1 MKKKEE
7 IFVEDVLT
15 YIEENENKLLV
26 WGVTNTF
33 FSKQELFDK
42 IESLLEI
49 KDPNGNLDFHDADS
63 VIDIMLERGLL
74 IKFTEGSSSDL
85 LYRSRMA
92 EGVRLFSTLRQLF
105 PKHDNSD
112 LWKDAATL
120 VSDFRFLRR
129 KRRYPKRNVSTDDVI
144 FALRKSACLS
154 LGEVNILRELLRNGT
169 GYYTLAAFQQRAC
182 SRVLKG
188 LQTASESGESGSI
201 VCAGTG
207 SGKTLAFYLPALTH
221 IANEKLANRGGHVQ
235 ALAIYPRNEL
245 LKDQF
250 IETWRNARKLDN
262 ILKEKKIRIGAY
274 FGMAPKN
281 ATRLETIEK
290 GKDGTERLRTV
301 NGWKKTNIGFVCEYI
316 PCPGDSCKGRMIWLN
331 KDRAK
336 NVERLCCDSQS
347 CTQTLEQNEIS
358 ITRDSMHKMPPDILF
373 TSTEMLNRQ
382 MGNPNTR
389 GVFGIGEEVKA
400 PSLMLLDEVHTYS
413 GVGGAQVA
421 MLLRRWRN
429 LAKATPHFVGLSAT
443 LEQAS
448 RFFASLIGI
457 HESSVLEVSP
467 LDFEMEEEGAEY
479 MLALRGDPSS
489 STSLLSTTIQT
500 SMLTRRILDNPNAK
514 KSFGLYGTKSFVF
527 TDDID
532 VINRL
537 YFQLLDAEGRDSFG
551 NLHSNKMPLASL
563 RKPRFGDVERFD
575 FGQSW
580 DIALSV
586 GHELNAGDRANI
598 KRTSSQ
604 DAGVDQEADVIVA
617 TASLEVGF
625 NDPTV
630 GAVIQHKA
638 PRDNAQFLQRKGRA
652 GRQREMRPWTVV
664 VLSDYGR
671 DRMAF
676 QSYED
681 LFNPEL
687 KARRLPVHN
696 SYVMR
701 IQAAFATMDWL
712 SQRPKVASSLSYG
725 GLWNDLSCPQKNPK
739 RQQQVRVEVEEV
751 LGDRTRASELVE
763 FVSNALG
770 LNSSNPEH
778 NRLLDSLFW
787 QPPRAIMTS
796 FLPTV
801 LRRLN
806 THWEKNGVV
815 GSDNCRDDA
824 PMPEFVPSA
833 LFNDLCL
840 PELEI
845 NFSAVNQYQN
855 DDAPLMPI
863 LQGMRDF
870 APGRVSK
877 RFAMDHI
884 AQKHWVIPES
894 FTQPVAGDYPF
905 PITEYCSL
913 ERLDAMGECLIDT
926 PTGVAA
932 IPCFRPYE
940 VKASAPNPEWC
951 LLDTTQGFLNWHTEI
966 RPPEERNSAETPMR
980 NAWSNILNGVDF
992 FTHHKHCP
1000 VEVIRLTT
1008 GSKAELKFQGD
1019 TPSAT
1024 VNFEFVHQD
1033 KPASLAFALWVD
1045 AVAFRWKLPELDM
1058 MALRQ
1063 DSALLAALRTA
1074 RFIDEVRNDGTLTDN
1089 VFLGGWLAE
1098 SMLAGLCCE
1107 AMLSQCSIKQA
1118 LDALLNGTAQVELN
1132 EIPRR
1137 IFQTL
1142 PGIAIEDGEQD
1153 LQQNLIKLLGCAD
1166 VITKLAKWA
1175 ELLWEQPDDSWQS
1188 WIQRCFQNTLGG
1200 ALQQTAL
1207 QLCQDA
1213 DEQDI
1218 VLDLDPGPARRAKLS
1233 KDEMEIWLSETT
1245 VGGGGVIERIQQA
1258 YSENPKRFFELLE
1271 FNLRAG
1277 DYEVMDNHIFQ
1288 LLEKLKDQSPLTQR
1302 MQAMRQASDYQSQ
1315 LNAQNAL
1322 LATLQQ
1328 TGFMTSHSFMSAV
1341 NTRLLRP
1348 KSGQQQ
1354 DEMLYE
1360 LQANW
1365 RAEETR
1371 LGIEVPQRV
1380 YAFSCSLNTQLDNC
1394 LPDANQVQ
1402 GDLQTWRFNVINGL
1416 LWPRGY
1422 SVRDAHLTYYNP
1434 YAFAG
1439 PTERLLVKFF
1449 TGETCATVSY
1459 ADEKWL
1465 EACHQT
1471 LELQGRCE
1479 LIASTDQEVS
1489 HALAELLVKP
1499 VDMYGLFFYPRIS
1512 AVRRDQQELYIQL
1525 EIVEA
1530 IQ

>member
-1 MKKKEE
+1 MENC
-7 IFVEDVLT
+7 FVPILDELETRESALLTWGNTQGYFGED
-15 YIEENENKLLV
+15 ELV
-26 WGVTNTF
+26 
-33 FSKQELFDK
+33 ELVEGIIGDD
-42 IESLLEI
+42 E
-49 KDPNGNLDFHDADS
+49 DAYD
-63 VIDIMLERGLL
+63 VIDEMVAKGLMV
-74 IKFTEGSSSDL
+74 SWSDTDSGEEH
-85 LYRSRMA
+85 YRTRMA
-92 EGVRLFSTLRQLF
+92 EGVRLFSTLRQMF
-105 PKHDNSD
+105 PKHANGGA
-112 LWKDAATL
+112 WKQAATL
-120 VSDFRFLRR
+120 VSDYRFLRR
-129 KRRYPKRNVSTDDVI
+129 KRKYPQRNVSTETVIAALQSDVG
-144 FALRKSACLS
+144 LTT
-154 LGEVNILRELLRNGT
+154 GESELLKDLLRHDD
-169 GYYTLAAFQQRAC
+169 GYYDLAEFQKRAC
-182 SRVLKG
+182 ITVLG
-188 LQTASESGESGSI
+188 GVRRREASGSI

-221 IANEKLANRGGHVQ
+221 IANEKVAGRGGYVQ

-250 IETWRNARKLDN
+250 IETWRQVRKLDGK
-262 ILKEKKIRIGAY
+262 LARAKIRIGAY
-274 FGMAPKN
+274 FGMAPANSRSITTKS
-281 ATRLETIEK
+281 R
-290 GKDGTERLRTV
+290 
-301 NGWKKTNIGFVCEYI
+301 GWNKVPGGVVCEYI
-316 PCPGDSCKGRMIWLN
+316 PCPDEKCTGRMVWL
-331 KDRAK
+331 DTQREQGI
-336 NVERLCCDSQS
+336 ERLS
-347 CTQTLEQNEIS
+347 CEMCSSAIEPDEIS
-358 ITRDSMHKMPPDILF
+358 LTRESMHKSPPDLLF

-382 MGNPNTR
+382 MGNPNNR
-389 GVFGIGEEVKA
+389 HIFGIGERVRA
-400 PSLMLLDEVHTYS
+400 PSMMLLDEVHTYS
-413 GVGGAQVA
+413 GVGGAQVG
-421 MLLRRWRN
+421 MLLRRWCH

-443 LEQAS
+443 LEQAP
-448 RFFASLIGI
+448 RFFASLTGLPD
-457 HESSVLEVSP
+457 HSVMEVSP
-467 LDFEMEEEGAEY
+467 TEAEMEQEGAEY
-479 MLALRGDPSS
+479 MLALRGDPASS
-489 STSLLSTTIQT
+489 SSLLSTTIQT
-500 SMLTRRILDNPNAK
+500 SMLAKRIMDEGRNPKSKGLFGTR
-514 KSFGLYGTKSFVF
+514 SFVF

-537 YFQLLDAEGRDSFG
+537 YFQLLDAEGRYSNG
-551 NLHSNKMPLASL
+551 NINQTKMPLASL
-563 RKPRFGDVERFD
+563 RSPMNADDEQFE
-575 FGQSW
+575 FGQNW
-580 DIALSV
+580 KLVNQI
-586 GHELNAGDRANI
+586 GHSLDTVDRANI

-652 GRQREMRPWTVV
+652 GRQRKMRPWTIV

-806 THWEKNGVV
+806 THWEKNGVA

-1153 LQQNLIKLLGCAD
+1153 LQQNLIELLGRAD

-1394 LPDANQVQ
+1394 LPDANQVK

-1499 VDMYGLFFYPRIS
+1499 VDMYGLFFYPRVS
-1512 AVRRDQQELYIQL
+1512 AVRRNQQELYIQL

>member
-1 MKKKEE
+1 MENF
-7 IFVEDVLT
+7 FVPILDELESRESALLTWGNTQGYFGED
-15 YIEENENKLLV
+15 ELV
-26 WGVTNTF
+26 
-33 FSKQELFDK
+33 ELVEGIIGDD
-42 IESLLEI
+42 E
-49 KDPNGNLDFHDADS
+49 DAYD
-63 VIDIMLERGLL
+63 VIDEMVANGLMV
-74 IKFTEGSSSDL
+74 SWSDEESGEEH
-85 LYRSRMA
+85 YRTRMA
-92 EGVRLFSTLRQLF
+92 EGVRLFSTLRQMF
-105 PKHDNSD
+105 PTHANGDA
-112 LWKDAATL
+112 WKQAATL
-120 VSDFRFLRR
+120 VSDYRFLRR
-129 KRRYPKRNVSTDDVI
+129 KRKYPQRNVPTESVVNALQTDVG
-144 FALRKSACLS
+144 LS
-154 LGEVNILRELLRNGT
+154 RAESELLKDLLRHDG
-169 GYYTLAAFQQRAC
+169 GYYDLAEFQKRAC
-182 SRVLKG
+182 TTVLSGVRSRG
-188 LQTASESGESGSI
+188 ASGSI

-221 IANEKLANRGGHVQ
+221 IANEKVTGRGGYVQ

-250 IETWRNARKLDN
+250 IETWRQVRKLDGKLAQAN
-262 ILKEKKIRIGAY
+262 QSKIRIGAY
-274 FGMAPKN
+274 FGMAPTSSKFITGN
-281 ATRLETIEK
+281 DR
-290 GKDGTERLRTV
+290 
-301 NGWKKTNIGFVCEYI
+301 GWSNVPGGLVCEYI
-316 PCPGDSCKGRMIWLN
+316 PCTNEKCTGRMVWHDAQREQGI
-331 KDRAK
+331 
-336 NVERLCCDSQS
+336 ERLS
-347 CTQTLEQNEIS
+347 CEICNGAIEPDEIS
-358 ITRDSMHKMPPDILF
+358 LTRETMHKSPPDLLF

-382 MGNPNTR
+382 MSNPNNR
-389 GVFGIGEEVKA
+389 HIFGIGKRVKA
-400 PSLMLLDEVHTYS
+400 PSMMLLDEVHTYS
-413 GVGGAQVA
+413 GVGGAQVG
-421 MLLRRWRN
+421 MLLRRWCH
-429 LAKATPHFVGLSAT
+429 LAKASPHFVGLSAT
-443 LEQAS
+443 LEQAP
-448 RFFASLIGI
+448 RFFASLTGLPE
-457 HESSVLEVSP
+457 HSVKEVSP
-467 LDFEMEEEGAEY
+467 TEAEMEQEGAEY
-479 MLALRGDPSS
+479 MLALRGDPASS
-489 STSLLSTTIQT
+489 SSLLSTTIQT
-500 SMLTRRILDNPNAK
+500 SMLAKRIMDEGRNPKSKGLFGTR
-514 KSFGLYGTKSFVF
+514 SFVF

-537 YFQLLDAEGRDSFG
+537 YFQLLDAEGRYSNG
-551 NLHSNKMPLASL
+551 NINQTKMPLASL
-563 RKPRFGDVERFD
+563 RSPMDADDEQFE
-575 FGQSW
+575 FGQDW
-580 DIALSV
+580 KLANQI
-586 GHELNAGDRANI
+586 GHSLDTADRANI

-652 GRQREMRPWTVV
+652 GRQRKMRPWTVV

-712 SQRPKVASSLSYG
+712 SQRPRVVSSSSRG
-725 GLWNDLSCPQKNPK
+725 GLWNDLSSPQKKPE
-739 RQQQVRVEVEEV
+739 RQQQLCIEVEEV
-751 LGDRTRASELVE
+751 LSDATRASELIE

-787 QPPRAIMTS
+787 QPPRAIMTA

-801 LRRLN
+801 LRRLA
-806 THWEKNGVV
+806 TQWEKNGVR
-815 GSDNCRDDA
+815 GADNCREDA

-845 NFSAVNQYQN
+845 NLSSANQFQN
-855 DDAPLMPI
+855 DDSPLMPI

-905 PITEYCSL
+905 PITDYCSL
-913 ERLDAMGECLIDT
+913 ERLDAMGECQIDT
-926 PTGVAA
+926 PTGVVT

-940 VKASAPNPEWC
+940 VKASTPNPEWR

-966 RPPEERNSAETPMR
+966 RPPEGRDSADRPVR
-980 NAWSNILNGVDF
+980 NAWKNILRDVEF
-992 FTHHKHCP
+992 FTHHKHRP

-1024 VNFEFVHQD
+1024 VNFEFVHQEN
-1033 KPASLAFALWVD
+1033 PASLAFSLWVD
-1045 AVAFRWKLPELDM
+1045 AIAFRWQLPDLNVEKLQ
-1058 MALRQ
+1058 Q
-1063 DSALLAALRTA
+1063 DAELLAGLRTA

-1107 AMLSQCSIKQA
+1107 AMLSQTSIKQA
-1118 LDALLNGTAQVELN
+1118 CDALLNGTAQVDLKD
-1132 EIPRR
+1132 IPRR

-1142 PGIAIEDGEQD
+1142 PGVSIEAGEQD
-1153 LQQNLIKLLGCAD
+1153 LQQNLIDLLGRAG

-1175 ELLWEQPDDSWQS
+1175 EMLWEQPDSSWQQ
-1188 WIQRCFQNTLGG
+1188 WIQQCFQNTLGG

-1218 VLDLDPGPARRAKLS
+1218 ILDLDPGPARRAQLNN
-1233 KDEMEIWLSETT
+1233 DEMEIWLSETT

-1258 YSENPKRFFELLE
+1258 YIENPKRFFELLE
-1271 FNLRAG
+1271 FNLQAG

-1288 LLEKLKDQSPLTQR
+1288 LLEKLKGQSPLTRR
-1302 MQAMRQASDYQSQ
+1302 MQAMRQAPDHQSQ
-1315 LNAQNAL
+1315 LNAHNAL
-1322 LATLQQ
+1322 LTTLQQ

-1348 KSGQQQ
+1348 KSSEQQ
-1354 DEMLYE
+1354 DELLYE
-1360 LQANW
+1360 LQASW
-1365 RAEETR
+1365 RDQEAR

-1380 YAFSCSLNTQLDNC
+1380 YAFSCSLNAQIDNH

-1422 SVRDAHLTYYNP
+1422 AVRDAHLTYYNP

-1449 TGETCATVSY
+1449 TGETCTSVPY
-1459 ADEKWL
+1459 ADENWL
-1465 EACHQT
+1465 EACHQV
-1471 LELQGRCE
+1471 LEVQGRCE
-1479 LIASTDQEVS
+1479 LIASTEQEVS
-1489 HALAELLVKP
+1489 QALAELLVKP
-1499 VDMYGLFFYPRIS
+1499 VDMYGLFFYPRVS
-1512 AVRRDQQELYIQL
+1512 AVRRDQQELRIQL

>member
-1 MKKKEE
+1 MENF
-7 IFVEDVLT
+7 FVPILDELETRESALLTWGNTQGYFGED
-15 YIEENENKLLV
+15 ELV
-26 WGVTNTF
+26 
-33 FSKQELFDK
+33 ELVEGIIGDD
-42 IESLLEI
+42 E
-49 KDPNGNLDFHDADS
+49 DAYD
-63 VIDIMLERGLL
+63 VIDEMVANGLMV
-74 IKFTEGSSSDL
+74 SWSDEESGEEH
-85 LYRSRMA
+85 YRTRMA
-92 EGVRLFSTLRQLF
+92 EGVRLFSTLRQMF
-105 PKHDNSD
+105 PKHANGDT
-112 LWKDAATL
+112 WKQAATL
-120 VSDFRFLRR
+120 VSDYRFLRR
-129 KRRYPKRNVSTDDVI
+129 KRKYPQRNVPTESVINALQTDVG
-144 FALRKSACLS
+144 LS
-154 LGEVNILRELLRNGT
+154 RAESELLKELLRHDG
-169 GYYTLAAFQQRAC
+169 GYYDLAEFQKRAC
-182 SRVLKG
+182 TTVLSGVRSRG
-188 LQTASESGESGSI
+188 ASGSI

-221 IANEKLANRGGHVQ
+221 IANEKVAGRGGYVQ

-250 IETWRNARKLDN
+250 IETWRQVRKLDGK
-262 ILKEKKIRIGAY
+262 LAQASQAKIRIGAY
-274 FGMAPKN
+274 FGMAPTSSKFITGN
-281 ATRLETIEK
+281 DR
-290 GKDGTERLRTV
+290 
-301 NGWKKTNIGFVCEYI
+301 GWSNVPGGLVCEYI
-316 PCPGDSCKGRMIWLN
+316 PCTNEKCTGRMVWCDAQREQGI
-331 KDRAK
+331 
-336 NVERLCCDSQS
+336 ERLS
-347 CTQTLEQNEIS
+347 CEICNGAIEPDEIS
-358 ITRDSMHKMPPDILF
+358 LTRETMHKSPPDLLF

-382 MGNPNTR
+382 MSNPNNR
-389 GVFGIGEEVKA
+389 HIFGIGQRVKA
-400 PSLMLLDEVHTYS
+400 PSMMLLDEVHTYS
-413 GVGGAQVA
+413 GVGGAQVG
-421 MLLRRWRN
+421 MLLRRWCH
-429 LAKATPHFVGLSAT
+429 LAKASPHFVGLSAT
-443 LEQAS
+443 LEQAP
-448 RFFASLIGI
+448 RFFASLTGLPE
-457 HESSVLEVSP
+457 HSVKEVSP
-467 LDFEMEEEGAEY
+467 TEAEMEQEGAEY
-479 MLALRGDPSS
+479 MLALRGDPASS
-489 STSLLSTTIQT
+489 SSLLSTTIQT
-500 SMLTRRILDNPNAK
+500 SMLVKRIMDEGRNPKSKGLFGTR
-514 KSFGLYGTKSFVF
+514 SFVF

-537 YFQLLDAEGRDSFG
+537 YFQLLDAEGRYSNG
-551 NLHSNKMPLASL
+551 NINQTKMPLASL
-563 RKPRFGDVERFD
+563 RSPMDADDEQFE
-575 FGQSW
+575 FGQDW
-580 DIALSV
+580 KIANQI
-586 GHELNAGDRANI
+586 GHSLDTADRANI

-625 NDPTV
+625 NDPKV

-652 GRQREMRPWTVV
+652 GRQRKMRPWTVV

-712 SQRPKVASSLSYG
+712 SQRPRVVSLSSLG
-725 GLWNDLSCPQKNPK
+725 GLWNDLSSPQKKPE
-739 RQQQVRVEVEEV
+739 RQQQVRIEVEEV
-751 LGDRTRASELVE
+751 LSDATRASELIE
-763 FVSNALG
+763 FVSNELG

-787 QPPRAIMTS
+787 QPPRAIMTA

-801 LRRLN
+801 LRRL
-806 THWEKNGVV
+806 TTQWEKNGVQ
-815 GSDNCRDDA
+815 GADNCREDA

-845 NFSAVNQYQN
+845 NLSAANQFQN
-855 DDAPLMPI
+855 DDSPLMPI

-905 PITEYCSL
+905 PITDYCSL
-913 ERLDAMGECLIDT
+913 ERLDAMGECQIDT
-926 PTGVAA
+926 PTGVVT

-940 VKASAPNPEWC
+940 VKASTPNPEWR

-966 RPPEERNSAETPMR
+966 RPPEGRDSADKPMR
-980 NAWSNILNGVDF
+980 NAWKSILSDVEF
-992 FTHHKHCP
+992 FTHHKHRP

-1024 VNFEFVHQD
+1024 VNFEFVHQE
-1033 KPASLAFALWVD
+1033 KPTSLAFSLWVD
-1045 AVAFRWKLPELDM
+1045 AIAFRWKFPELNVDK
-1058 MALRQ
+1058 LQQ
-1063 DSALLAALRTA
+1063 DAELLAGLRTA

-1107 AMLSQCSIKQA
+1107 AMLSQTSIRQA
-1118 LDALLNGTAQVELN
+1118 CDALLNGTAQVDLKD
-1132 EIPRR
+1132 IPRR

-1142 PGIAIEDGEQD
+1142 PGVAIEDGEQD
-1153 LQQNLIKLLGCAD
+1153 LQQNLIDLLGRAG

-1175 ELLWEQPDDSWQS
+1175 EMLWEEPDSSWQQ
-1188 WIQRCFQNTLGG
+1188 WIQQCFQNTLGG

-1218 VLDLDPGPARRAKLS
+1218 ILDLDPGPARRAQLN

-1271 FNLRAG
+1271 FNLQAG

-1302 MQAMRQASDYQSQ
+1302 MQAMRQASDHQSQ
-1315 LNAQNAL
+1315 LSAHNAL

-1348 KSGQQQ
+1348 KSSKQQ
-1354 DEMLYE
+1354 DELLCE

-1365 RAEETR
+1365 RGQEAR

-1380 YAFSCSLNTQLDNC
+1380 YAFSCSLNVQLDSR

-1402 GDLQTWRFNVINGL
+1402 GDLQAWRFNVINGL

-1422 SVRDAHLTYYNP
+1422 AVRDAHLTYYNP

-1449 TGETCATVSY
+1449 TGETCTSIPY
-1459 ADEKWL
+1459 ADENWL
-1465 EACHQT
+1465 EVCHQA
-1471 LELQGRCE
+1471 LEVQGRCE

-1489 HALAELLVKP
+1489 QALAELLVKP
-1499 VDMYGLFFYPRIS
+1499 VDMYGLFFYPRVS
-1512 AVRRDQQELYIQL
+1512 AVRRDQQELRIQL

>member
-1 MKKKEE
+1 MKNNLGKEE
-7 IFVEDVLT
+7 SFLEEVLT

-26 WGVTNTF
+26 WGVTNTC
-33 FSKQELFDK
+33 FSEQELFDK
-42 IESLLEI
+42 IEGLLEL
-49 KDPNGNLDFHDADS
+49 KDPNGVLNFHDASS
-63 VIDIMLERGLL
+63 VLDDLLERGLL
-74 IKFTEGSSSDL
+74 LKFAGGRGNSN

-92 EGVRLFSTLRQLF
+92 EGVRLYSSLRQMF
-105 PKHDNSD
+105 PKHGKDD

-120 VSDFRFLRR
+120 VSDFRFLRSKR
-129 KRRYPKRNVSTDDVI
+129 KYPKRNVSTLDVI
-144 FALRKSACLS
+144 EFLEKDVRLS
-154 LGEVNILRELLRNGT
+154 TLEANFLRELLRHGS
-169 GYYTLAAFQQRAC
+169 GYYDLAAFQKRAC
-182 SRVLKG
+182 GRVLDQVKSG
-188 LQTASESGESGSI
+188 GESGSI

-221 IANEKLANRGGHVQ
+221 IANEKIAGRGGHVQ

-250 IETWRNARKLDN
+250 IETWRQARKLDH
-262 ILKEKKIRIGAY
+262 LLGEKKIRIGAY
-274 FGMAPKN
+274 FGMAPKS
-281 ATRLETIEK
+281 ATQLEIKTTRE
-290 GKDGTERLRTV
+290 DGSVRLRAV
-301 NGWKKTNIGFVCEYI
+301 SGWKKTTIGFVCEYI
-316 PCPGDSCKGRMIWLN
+316 PCPNELCKGRMIWLN
-331 KDRAK
+331 EDRH
-336 NVERLCCDSQS
+336 NDVERLCCDSQGCGQS
-347 CTQTLEQNEIS
+347 LEQGEIS
-358 ITRDSMHKMPPDILF
+358 LTRDGMHKLPPDILF

-382 MGNPNTR
+382 MGNPRTR
-389 GVFGIGEEVKA
+389 HIFGIGAHVKA

-413 GVGGAQVA
+413 GVGGAQVG
-421 MLLRRWRN
+421 MLLRRWRH
-429 LAKATPHFVGLSAT
+429 LAKAIPHFVGLSAT
-443 LEQAS
+443 LEQAP
-448 RFFASLIGI
+448 RFFASLVGVK
-457 HESSVLEVSP
+457 ESLIKEVSP
-467 LDFEMEEEGAEY
+467 LDFEMEQEGAEY
-479 MLALRGDPSS
+479 MLALRGDPAS
-489 STSLLSTTIQT
+489 STSLLSTTIQV
-500 SMLTRRILDNPNAK
+500 SMLTKRLLDTPQTT
-514 KSFGLYGTKSFVF
+514 KSSGLYGTRSFVF

-551 NLHSNKMPLASL
+551 HLHGQKMPLASL
-563 RKPRFGDVERFD
+563 RKPRFGDTERFNL
-575 FGQSW
+575 GQSW
-580 DIALSV
+580 DICLSS
-586 GHELNAGDRANI
+586 GHELNEGDRANV

-652 GRQREMRPWTVV
+652 GRQRKMRPWTVV

-712 SQRPKVASSLSYG
+712 SQRPKVESSSFNG
-725 GLWNDLSCPQKNPK
+725 GLWNDLSSPQKKPE
-739 RQQQVRVEVEEV
+739 RQQQVRIEVEEV
-751 LGDRTRASELVE
+751 LSDATRASELVE

-787 QPPRAIMTS
+787 QPPRAIMTA

-801 LRRLN
+801 LRRL
-806 THWEKNGVV
+806 TTQWEKNGVQ
-815 GSDNCRDDA
+815 GADNCREDA

-845 NFSAVNQYQN
+845 NLSAANQFQN
-855 DDAPLMPI
+855 DDSPLMPI

-894 FTQPVAGDYPF
+894 FTEPVAGNYPF
-905 PITEYCSL
+905 PITDYCSL
-913 ERLDAMGECLIDT
+913 ERLEAMGECQIDT
-926 PTGVAA
+926 PTGVIA

-940 VKASAPNPEWC
+940 VKASTPNPEWR

-966 RPPEERNSAETPMR
+966 RPPEGRDSADKPMR
-980 NAWSNILNGVDF
+980 NAWKSILSDVEF
-992 FTHHKHCP
+992 FTHHKHRP

-1024 VNFEFVHQD
+1024 VNFEFVHQE
-1033 KPASLAFALWVD
+1033 KPASLAFSLWVD
-1045 AVAFRWKLPELDM
+1045 AIAFRWKLPELNVEK
-1058 MALRQ
+1058 LQQ
-1063 DSALLAALRTA
+1063 DAELLAGLRTA

-1107 AMLSQCSIKQA
+1107 AMLSQTSIGQA
-1118 LDALLNGTAQVELN
+1118 CDALLNGTAQVTLK

-1142 PGIAIEDGEQD
+1142 PGVTIEDGEQD
-1153 LQQNLIKLLGCAD
+1153 LQQNLADLLGRAG

-1175 ELLWEQPDDSWQS
+1175 EMLWEQPDSSWQR
-1188 WIQRCFQNTLGG
+1188 WIQQCFQNTLGG

-1218 VLDLDPGPARRAKLS
+1218 VLDLDPGPARCAQLD
-1233 KDEMEIWLSETT
+1233 KDEVEIWLSETT
-1245 VGGGGVIERIQQA
+1245 VGGGGVIERIQQV

-1271 FNLRAG
+1271 FNLQAG

-1288 LLEKLKDQSPLTQR
+1288 LLEKLKGQSPLTQR
-1302 MQAMRQASDYQSQ
+1302 MQAMRQAPDHQSQ
-1315 LNAQNAL
+1315 LNAHNAL
-1322 LATLQQ
+1322 LTTLQQ

-1348 KSGQQQ
+1348 KSSEQQ
-1354 DEMLYE
+1354 DELLYE

-1365 RAEETR
+1365 RDQEAR

-1380 YAFSCSLNTQLDNC
+1380 YAFSCSLNAQIDNH

-1422 SVRDAHLTYYNP
+1422 AVRDAHLTYYNP

-1449 TGETCATVSY
+1449 TGETCTSVPY
-1459 ADEKWL
+1459 ADENWL
-1465 EACHQT
+1465 EACHQV
-1471 LELQGRCE
+1471 LEVQGRCE
-1479 LIASTDQEVS
+1479 LIASTEQEVS
-1489 HALAELLVKP
+1489 QALAELLVKP
-1499 VDMYGLFFYPRIS
+1499 VDMYGLFFYPRVS
-1512 AVRRDQQELYIQL
+1512 AVRRDQQELRIQL

>member
-1 MKKKEE
+1 MENF
-7 IFVEDVLT
+7 FVPILDELESRESALLTWGNTQGYFGED
-15 YIEENENKLLV
+15 ELV
-26 WGVTNTF
+26 
-33 FSKQELFDK
+33 ELVEGIIGDD
-42 IESLLEI
+42 E
-49 KDPNGNLDFHDADS
+49 DAYD
-63 VIDIMLERGLL
+63 VIDEMVANGLMV
-74 IKFTEGSSSDL
+74 SWSDEESGEEH
-85 LYRSRMA
+85 YRTRMA
-92 EGVRLFSTLRQLF
+92 EGVRLFSTLRQMF
-105 PKHDNSD
+105 PTHANGDA
-112 LWKDAATL
+112 WKQAATL
-120 VSDFRFLRR
+120 VSDYRFLRR
-129 KRRYPKRNVSTDDVI
+129 KRKYPQRNVPTESVVNALQTDVG
-144 FALRKSACLS
+144 LS
-154 LGEVNILRELLRNGT
+154 RAESELLKDLLRHDG
-169 GYYTLAAFQQRAC
+169 GYYDLAEFQKRAC
-182 SRVLKG
+182 TTVLSGVRSRG
-188 LQTASESGESGSI
+188 ASGSI

-221 IANEKLANRGGHVQ
+221 IANEKVTGRGGYVQ

-250 IETWRNARKLDN
+250 IETWRQVRKLDGKLAQAN
-262 ILKEKKIRIGAY
+262 QSKIRIGAY
-274 FGMAPKN
+274 FGMAPTSSKFITGN
-281 ATRLETIEK
+281 DR
-290 GKDGTERLRTV
+290 
-301 NGWKKTNIGFVCEYI
+301 GWSNVPGGLVCEYI
-316 PCPGDSCKGRMIWLN
+316 PCTNEKCTGRMVWHDAQREQGI
-331 KDRAK
+331 
-336 NVERLCCDSQS
+336 ERLS
-347 CTQTLEQNEIS
+347 CEICNGAIEPDEIS
-358 ITRDSMHKMPPDILF
+358 LTRETMHKSPPDLLF

-382 MGNPNTR
+382 MSNPNNR
-389 GVFGIGEEVKA
+389 HIFGIGKRVKA
-400 PSLMLLDEVHTYS
+400 PSMMLLDEVHTYS
-413 GVGGAQVA
+413 GVGGAQVG
-421 MLLRRWRN
+421 MLLRRWCH
-429 LAKATPHFVGLSAT
+429 LAKASPHFVGLSAT
-443 LEQAS
+443 LEQAP
-448 RFFASLIGI
+448 RFFASLTGLPE
-457 HESSVLEVSP
+457 HSVKEVSP
-467 LDFEMEEEGAEY
+467 TEAEMEQEGAEY
-479 MLALRGDPSS
+479 MLALRGDPASS
-489 STSLLSTTIQT
+489 SSLLSTTIQT
-500 SMLTRRILDNPNAK
+500 SMLAKRIMDEGRNPKSKGLFGTR
-514 KSFGLYGTKSFVF
+514 SFVF

-537 YFQLLDAEGRDSFG
+537 YFQLLDAEGRYSNG
-551 NLHSNKMPLASL
+551 NINQTKMPLASL
-563 RKPRFGDVERFD
+563 RSPMDADDEQFE
-575 FGQSW
+575 FGQDW
-580 DIALSV
+580 KLANQI
-586 GHELNAGDRANI
+586 GHSLDTADRANI

-652 GRQREMRPWTVV
+652 GRQRKMRPWTVV

-712 SQRPKVASSLSYG
+712 SQRPRVVSSSSRG
-725 GLWNDLSCPQKNPK
+725 GLWNDLSSPQKKPE
-739 RQQQVRVEVEEV
+739 RQQQLCIEVEEV
-751 LGDRTRASELVE
+751 LSDATRASELIE

-787 QPPRAIMTS
+787 QPPRAIMTA

-801 LRRLN
+801 LRRLA
-806 THWEKNGVV
+806 TQWEKNGVR
-815 GSDNCRDDA
+815 GADNCREDA

-845 NFSAVNQYQN
+845 NLSSANQFQN
-855 DDAPLMPI
+855 DDSPLMPI

-905 PITEYCSL
+905 PITDYCSL
-913 ERLDAMGECLIDT
+913 ERLDAMGECQIDT
-926 PTGVAA
+926 PTGVVT

-940 VKASAPNPEWC
+940 VKASTPNPEWR

-966 RPPEERNSAETPMR
+966 RPPEGRDSADRPVR
-980 NAWSNILNGVDF
+980 NAWKNILRDVEF
-992 FTHHKHCP
+992 FTHHKHRP

-1024 VNFEFVHQD
+1024 VNFEFVHQEN
-1033 KPASLAFALWVD
+1033 PASLAFSLWVD
-1045 AVAFRWKLPELDM
+1045 AIAFRWQLPDLNVEKLQ
-1058 MALRQ
+1058 Q
-1063 DSALLAALRTA
+1063 DAELLAGLRTA

-1107 AMLSQCSIKQA
+1107 AMLSQTSIKQA
-1118 LDALLNGTAQVELN
+1118 CDALLNGTAQVDLKD
-1132 EIPRR
+1132 IPRR

-1142 PGIAIEDGEQD
+1142 PGVSIEAGEQD
-1153 LQQNLIKLLGCAD
+1153 LQQNLIDLLGRAG

-1175 ELLWEQPDDSWQS
+1175 EMLWEQPDSSWQQ
-1188 WIQRCFQNTLGG
+1188 WIQQCFQNTLGG

-1218 VLDLDPGPARRAKLS
+1218 ILDLDPGPARRAQLN

-1258 YSENPKRFFELLE
+1258 YIENPKRFFELLE
-1271 FNLRAG
+1271 FNLQAG

-1288 LLEKLKDQSPLTQR
+1288 LLEKLKGQSPLTRR
-1302 MQAMRQASDYQSQ
+1302 MQAMRQAPDHQSQ
-1315 LNAQNAL
+1315 LNAHNAL
-1322 LATLQQ
+1322 LTTLQQ

-1348 KSGQQQ
+1348 KSSEQQ
-1354 DEMLYE
+1354 DELLYE

-1365 RAEETR
+1365 RDQEAR

-1380 YAFSCSLNTQLDNC
+1380 YAFSCSLNAQIDNH

-1422 SVRDAHLTYYNP
+1422 AVRDAHLTYYNP

-1449 TGETCATVSY
+1449 IGETCTSVPY
-1459 ADEKWL
+1459 ADENWL
-1465 EACHQT
+1465 EACHQV
-1471 LELQGRCE
+1471 LEVQGRCE
-1479 LIASTDQEVS
+1479 LIASTEQEVS
-1489 HALAELLVKP
+1489 QALAELLVKP
-1499 VDMYGLFFYPRIS
+1499 VDMYGLFFYPRVS
-1512 AVRRDQQELYIQL
+1512 AVRRDQQELRIQL

>member
-1 MKKKEE
+1 MEKY
-7 IFVEDVLT
+7 FVPVLDELESRESALLTWGNTQGYFSED
-15 YIEENENKLLV
+15 ELLALV
-26 WGVTNTF
+26 EGIIGDD
-33 FSKQELFDK
+33 E
-42 IESLLEI
+42 
-49 KDPNGNLDFHDADS
+49 DAYD
-63 VIDIMLERGLL
+63 VIDEMVANGLMV
-74 IKFTEGSSSDL
+74 SWSDEESGEEH
-85 LYRSRMA
+85 YRTRMA
-92 EGVRLFSTLRQLF
+92 EGVRLFSTLRQMF
-105 PKHDNSD
+105 PTHANGDA
-112 LWKDAATL
+112 WKQAATL
-120 VSDFRFLRR
+120 VSDYRFLRR
-129 KRRYPKRNVSTDDVI
+129 KRKYPQRNVPTESVI
-144 FALRKSACLS
+144 NSLQTEVGLSSAESEL
-154 LGEVNILRELLRNGT
+154 LKELLRHDG
-169 GYYTLAAFQQRAC
+169 GYYNLAEFQKRAC
-182 SRVLKG
+182 TTVLSGVRSRG
-188 LQTASESGESGSI
+188 ASGSI

-221 IANEKLANRGGHVQ
+221 IANEKVAGRSGYVQ

-250 IETWRNARKLDN
+250 IETWRQVRKLDSK
-262 ILKEKKIRIGAY
+262 LAQASQAKIRIGAY
-274 FGMAPKN
+274 FGMAPTTSKFITAN
-281 ATRLETIEK
+281 DR
-290 GKDGTERLRTV
+290 
-301 NGWKKTNIGFVCEYI
+301 GWSNVPGGLVCEYI
-316 PCPGDSCKGRMIWLN
+316 PCTNEKCTGRMVWHDVQREQGI
-331 KDRAK
+331 
-336 NVERLCCDSQS
+336 ERLS
-347 CTQTLEQNEIS
+347 CEICSSTIEPDEIS
-358 ITRDSMHKMPPDILF
+358 LTRESMHKSPPDLLF

-382 MGNPNTR
+382 ISNPNNR
-389 GVFGIGEEVKA
+389 HIFGIGERVKA
-400 PSLMLLDEVHTYS
+400 PSMMLLDEVHTYS
-413 GVGGAQVA
+413 GVGGAQVG
-421 MLLRRWRN
+421 MLLRRWCH

-443 LEQAS
+443 LEQAP
-448 RFFASLIGI
+448 RFFASLTGLLE
-457 HESSVLEVSP
+457 HSVKEISP
-467 LDFEMEEEGAEY
+467 TEAEMEQEGAEY
-479 MLALRGDPSS
+479 MLALRGDPASS
-489 STSLLSTTIQT
+489 SSLLSTTIQT
-500 SMLTRRILDNPNAK
+500 SMLAKRIMDEGRNPKSKGLFGTR
-514 KSFGLYGTKSFVF
+514 SFVF

-537 YFQLLDAEGRDSFG
+537 YFQLLDAEGRYSNG
-551 NLHSNKMPLASL
+551 NINQTKVPLASL
-563 RKPRFGDVERFD
+563 RSPMDADDEQFE
-575 FGQSW
+575 FGQDW
-580 DIALSV
+580 KLANQI
-586 GHELNAGDRANI
+586 GHSLDTADRANI

-652 GRQREMRPWTVV
+652 GRQRKMRPWTVV

-712 SQRPKVASSLSYG
+712 SQRPKVESSSFNG
-725 GLWNDLSCPQKNPK
+725 GLWNDLSSPQKKPE
-739 RQQQVRVEVEEV
+739 RQQQVRIEVEEV
-751 LGDRTRASELVE
+751 LSDATRASELVE

-787 QPPRAIMTS
+787 QPPRAIMTA

-801 LRRLN
+801 LRRL
-806 THWEKNGVV
+806 TTQWEKNGVQ
-815 GSDNCRDDA
+815 GADNCREDV

-845 NFSAVNQYQN
+845 NLSAANQFQN
-855 DDAPLMPI
+855 DDSPLMPI

-894 FTQPVAGDYPF
+894 FTEPVAGNYPF
-905 PITEYCSL
+905 PITDYCSL
-913 ERLDAMGECLIDT
+913 ERLEAMGECQIDT
-926 PTGVAA
+926 PTGVIA

-940 VKASAPNPEWC
+940 VKASTPNPEWR

-966 RPPEERNSAETPMR
+966 RPPEGRDSADKPMR
-980 NAWSNILNGVDF
+980 NAWKSILSDVEF
-992 FTHHKHCP
+992 FTHHKHRP

-1024 VNFEFVHQD
+1024 VNFEFVHQE
-1033 KPASLAFALWVD
+1033 KPASLAFSLWVD
-1045 AVAFRWKLPELDM
+1045 AIAFRWKLPELNVEK
-1058 MALRQ
+1058 LQQ
-1063 DSALLAALRTA
+1063 DAELLAGLRTA

-1107 AMLSQCSIKQA
+1107 AMLSQTSIGQA
-1118 LDALLNGTAQVELN
+1118 CDALLNGTAQVTLK

-1142 PGIAIEDGEQD
+1142 PGVAIEDGEQD
-1153 LQQNLIKLLGCAD
+1153 LQQNLADLLGRAG

-1175 ELLWEQPDDSWQS
+1175 EMLWEQPDSSWQR
-1188 WIQRCFQNTLGG
+1188 WIQQCFQNTLGG

-1218 VLDLDPGPARRAKLS
+1218 VLDLDPGPARCAQLD
-1233 KDEMEIWLSETT
+1233 KDEVEIWLSETT
-1245 VGGGGVIERIQQA
+1245 VGGGGVIERIQQI

-1271 FNLRAG
+1271 FNLQAG

-1288 LLEKLKDQSPLTQR
+1288 LLEKLKGQSPLTQR
-1302 MQAMRQASDYQSQ
+1302 MQAMRQAPDHQSQ
-1315 LNAQNAL
+1315 LTAHNAL
-1322 LATLQQ
+1322 LTTLQR

-1348 KSGQQQ
+1348 KSSEQQ
-1354 DEMLYE
+1354 DELLYE

-1365 RAEETR
+1365 RDQEAR

-1380 YAFSCSLNTQLDNC
+1380 YAFSCSLNAQIDNH

-1422 SVRDAHLTYYNP
+1422 AVRDAHLTYYNP

-1449 TGETCATVSY
+1449 TGETCTSVPY
-1459 ADEKWL
+1459 ADENWL
-1465 EACHQT
+1465 EACHQV
-1471 LELQGRCE
+1471 LEVQGRCE
-1479 LIASTDQEVS
+1479 LIASTEQEVS
-1489 HALAELLVKP
+1489 QALAELLVKP
-1499 VDMYGLFFYPRIS
+1499 VDMYGLFFYPRVS
-1512 AVRRDQQELYIQL
+1512 AVRRDQQELRIQL